1 MKYKSIQGRSPHL
14 LLLLAMLLFLTAGC
28 GTGESTGGSGT
39 SDTVQ
44 ITGDGGS
51 KSNTV
56 RDAGSGSG
64 VSETVQGSQQKG
76 TRDNT
81 PQVLEPQAEGL
92 VVYANDEV
100 TIDASN
106 LSEGYFMVCYTG
118 SAQKVR
124 MLVDT
129 PEGDTYNYLL
139 PLDGDYAVYPLS
151 DGSGSYSVG
160 VYENISGDKYAEIFS
175 QQFDAAI
182 TDENRIF
189 LYPNEYV
196 DFTAESKTVAKGAE
210 LAAGAD
216 TDLEVVTAV
225 YDYVTQ
231 NISYDYDKAEN
242 VKSGYL
248 PVVDETLASGT
259 GICFDYA
266 SLMAAMLRSQRIP
279 TRLEIGYVDDMYH
292 SWISVYIDEIGW
304 VEDMI
309 YFDGN
314 KWSLMDPTL
323 ASYAKDQ
330 VVKDH
335 MDNADQ
341 YYEIKYKY

>member
-1 MKYKSIQGRSPHL
+1 
-14 LLLLAMLLFLTAGC
+14 
-28 GTGESTGGSGT
+28 
-39 SDTVQ
+39 
-44 ITGDGGS
+44 
-51 KSNTV
+51 
-56 RDAGSGSG
+56 
-64 VSETVQGSQQKG
+64 
-76 TRDNT
+76 
-81 PQVLEPQAEGL
+81 
-92 VVYANDEV
+92 
-100 TIDASN
+100 
-106 LSEGYFMVCYTG
+106 
-118 SAQKVR
+118 
-124 MLVDT
+124 
-129 PEGDTYNYLL
+129 
-139 PLDGDYAVYPLS
+139 
-151 DGSGSYSVG
+151 
-160 VYENISGDKYAEIFS
+160 
-175 QQFDAAI
+175 
-182 TDENRIF
+182 
-189 LYPNEYV
+189 
-196 DFTAESKTVAKGAE
+196 VAKGAE